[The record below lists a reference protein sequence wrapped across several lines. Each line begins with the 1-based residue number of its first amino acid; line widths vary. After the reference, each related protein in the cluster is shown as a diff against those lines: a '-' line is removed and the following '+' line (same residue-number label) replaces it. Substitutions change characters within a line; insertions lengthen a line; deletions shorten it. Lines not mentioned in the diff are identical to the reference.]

1 METRHSTLR
10 WQWKKTRFVAK
21 LVKLTNMEDLEI
33 HKTDGNTAFCIAAIS
48 GNVKIAVILFGK
60 NPRLLWIRGQKDM
73 LPIHLASAGH
83 LHMVNFLFEKA
94 LQEMHIKSTL

>member
-1 METRHSTLR
+1 METQHSTLR

-48 GNVKIAVILFGK
+48 GNVKIAAILFGK

-83 LHMVNFLFEKA
+83 LHMVNFFV
-94 LQEMHIKSTL
+94 